1 MKRSD
6 KPKRTA
12 DNVLTIGLLLCL
24 ALMAGMWI
32 ADYMR
37 GREMRVEL
45 TAMPTNEEYWL
56 FMGENDIE
64 LQNLFEVEIYNLL
77 RVAPRM
83 EVYSRIEQAV
93 ESWADKTDA
102 EISEVRVDTRRSLE
116 TLWRDDGQVTNQNL
130 FNDYETVVQVVC
142 LEAPYHVV
150 ADEVIDALEY
160 DIYGKYMLQSVEV
173 QVYTSDDR
181 AEPVY
186 TDYEEYPPFAWGF
199 DRNIDHSDEE
209 AARTVAYDYAAKLDE
224 TYFAE
229 HMEKRAHQAATF
241 GLSHFG
247 INEDGDLYV
256 GMRAAFEPEGEY
268 SAQFMEALEENARG
282 MADALTS
289 DERTAGWLN
298 TENVDTMIVEVYL
311 DWLDESQAFTF
322 EIGK

>member
-1 MKRSD
+1 MMRIEQKD
-6 KPKRTA
+6 KRTA
-12 DNVLTIGLLLCL
+12 DRALTIGVVLFVSLII
-24 ALMAGMWI
+24 GMWT
-32 ADYMR
+32 YEWLR
-37 GREMRVEL
+37 GKEERMEVL
-45 TAMPTNEEYWL
+45 PTNEEYWT
-56 FMGENDIE
+56 FMNENDGDLRWEYEAEVYSLLRAVPRPEIYAQIE
-64 LQNLFEVEIYNLL
+64 QVVERWADETEVEIG
-77 RVAPRM
+77 
-83 EVYSRIEQAV
+83 EVG
-93 ESWADKTDA
+93 
-102 EISEVRVDTRRSLE
+102 VDIRRSLE
-116 TLWRDDGQVTNQNL
+116 TLWRDDGNVTNQNL

-142 LEAPYHVV
+142 LEAPYYVV

-186 TDYEEYPPFAWGF
+186 TDYEEYPPVAWEF

-229 HMEKRAHQAATF
+229 HVEKRAHQAATF

-268 SAQFMEALEENARG
+268 SAQFMEALEENVRG
-282 MADALTS
+282 MADALTG

-298 TENVDTMIVEVYL
+298 TENVGTMIVEVYL
-311 DWLDESQAFTF
+311 DWLGESQAFTF